1 MIMAVNFNEAEMYEN
16 KSTSQREEG
25 FYLSEVL
32 SLKRGNK
39 VLDIGCGTGYLT
51 KVLADQAGPEG
62 NVRLY

>member
-1 MIMAVNFNEAEMYEN
+1 MIMAVNFNEAEIYEN

-25 FYLSEVL
+25 LYLSEVL
-32 SLKRGNK
+32 SVKRGNK